1 MGRSGFQVLEKL
13 VEKLWGAETNQVE
26 LAAKQ
31 NALKSAQES
40 LVDIFGAK
48 QGRQQLADVLL
59 DWSGRS
65 PSVPV
70 AGFRGCCELI
80 NSALSSMIESEP
92 PIFDEIVLCTLDS
105 KGPRLCNYM
114 SNAMLRDSTAG
125 EHAEIP
131 KGVEHMCFPVGLAA
145 TPVLPEQYCIVRT
158 LDDGTRQYGFCAI
171 VPPPPPAEGGP
182 ELEACEPG
190 FVASLPGGKG
200 FQCLCVFTRH
210 TWFGLFR
217 DLMATLAP
225 AAAGASRDAAVDD
238 PKSMPLSVIAVLE
251 ALLGSVDAA
260 FPMPGERFT
269 VEIPEQEPL
278 HLTRA
283 NDESAPL
290 IDVNFSALFDAVSV
304 AGVLAIYRA
313 LMFEGHVVFVSS
325 DMSKL
330 SACSLAAV
338 GLLYPFTWQHFFV
351 PNLPVGMLDYVTA
364 PMPFCLGIHASLLD
378 TVLSLPIEES
388 IVIVK
393 IDSGEVAITGSG
405 EVGGGGESMGE
416 LPGSLGGR
424 LDKVWGKLHK
434 DWRAGKTEPSVFNKE
449 VLDEVVNAMVGMLCE
464 CREFVGDEGDDA
476 FDTEALI
483 ESFNGEE
490 DTQKFFR
497 SLEATQHF
505 DIWRQNCATLKA
517 EGYPRRGLF
526 ETGISERNFVEGS
539 GDGNIDV
546 ATARKL
552 VDVSARL
559 KSEGVAEKDTDGTA
573 VGSVGHHEIW
583 KNLTLWDSMFED
595 KLKTEATLEHL
606 HIGGSSHLWDS
617 MRSSGKADKLGE
629 LRSSS
634 TTSPGTPAGYS
645 GRSSGKLRNSMRRAS
660 AVALS
665 VSAFQAGGD
674 NMGKTKA
681 ELEVEASVEK
691 AKKEALTK
699 ELKREAGQLSTK
711 VVEYS
716 ETMMSFGM
724 PLDHVST

>member
-1 MGRSGFQVLEKL
+1 M
-13 VEKLWGAETNQVE
+13 
-26 LAAKQ
+26 
-31 NALKSAQES
+31 
-40 LVDIFGAK
+40 
-48 QGRQQLADVLL
+48 
-59 DWSGRS
+59 
-65 PSVPV
+65 
-70 AGFRGCCELI
+70 
-80 NSALSSMIESEP
+80 
-92 PIFDEIVLCTLDS
+92 
-105 KGPRLCNYM
+105 
-114 SNAMLRDSTAG
+114 
-125 EHAEIP
+125 
-131 KGVEHMCFPVGLAA
+131 A
-145 TPVLPEQYCIVRT
+145 T
-158 LDDGTRQYGFCAI
+158 DGFCAI
-171 VPPPPPAEGGP
+171 IPPPPPEEGEP

-200 FQCLCVFTRH
+200 FTCLCVFTRH

-225 AAAGASRDAAVDD
+225 AASGEPAVED
-238 PKSMPLSVIAVLE
+238 PKSMLPSVVTVLE

-269 VEIPEQEPL
+269 VELPEQEPL

-290 IDVNFSALFDAVSV
+290 VDVDFSALFDAVSV

-405 EVGGGGESMGE
+405 ESSESMGE

-424 LDKVWGKLHK
+424 LEKAWGKLHK
-434 DWRAGKTEPSVFNKE
+434 DFRAGKTEPSVFNKE
-449 VLDEVVNAMVGMLCE
+449 VLDEVVNATTGLFCDY
-464 CREFVGDEGDDA
+464 REFVGDEGDDA

-483 ESFNGEE
+483 ESFDGEE
-490 DTQKFFR
+490 DTQEFFR

-505 DIWRQNCATLKA
+505 DIWRQSCATLKA

-526 ETGISERNFVEGS
+526 ETAISERNFVEDS
-539 GDGNIDV
+539 GTDNVDV
-546 ATARKL
+546 STARKL
-552 VDVSARL
+552 VDVSAVL
-559 KSEGVAEKDTDGTA
+559 KSEGVADKDTDGTA
-573 VGSVGHHEIW
+573 VSSVGHHEIW

-595 KLKTEATLEHL
+595 KLKAEATLEHL
-606 HIGGSSHLWDS
+606 QIGGSSQFRDS
-617 MRSSGKADKLGE
+617 MRSSGKSDKLGE
-629 LRSSS
+629 LRSTS
-634 TTSPGTPAGYS
+634 TGSPGSAG
-645 GRSSGKLRNSMRRAS
+645 GVPRSSGKLRNSMRRAS

-681 ELEVEASVEK
+681 ELEAEASAEK
-691 AKKEALTK
+691 AKKEALAK

-711 VVEYS
+711 IVEYS

-724 PLDHVST
+724 PLDHVERFAERVAMRHGLPEERMEKDVKEKLFAIFPRFVHLQPVTLEGCVLALPTTCHCFSFLAGRLFERRSACC